1 MDNYKLYD
9 GEFKFISVIWDAEPV
24 NSTELVRLCAD
35 KLGWKKSTTYTMLKR
50 MSERGLLQNTD
61 TIVTTLVNREQ
72 VRQYET
78 EALLNKHFDGSAPSF
93 VASFLRDRKL
103 TEADAREI
111 QALIDEHKEGNL
123 NG

>member
-50 MSERGLLQNTD
+50 MSGRGLLQNTD
-61 TIVTTLVNREQ
+61 TVVTTLVGREQ
-72 VRQYET
+72 VRQYEAET
-78 EALLNKHFDGSAPSF
+78 LLNKHFDGSVPSF

-103 TEADAREI
+103 TDAEAREI
-111 QALIDEHKEGNL
+111 QALIDEHKAASGN
-123 NG
+123 G

>member
-24 NSTELVRLCAD
+24 NSGELVRLCLD

-50 MSERGLLQNTD
+50 LAERGLVQNVGA
-61 TIVTTLVNREQ
+61 IVTALVEREQ

-78 EALLNKHFDGSAPSF
+78 ETLLNKMFDGSVPSF

-103 TEADAREI
+103 TEAEAREI
-111 QALIDEHKEGNL
+111 EQMIKGAAK
-123 NG
+123 